1 MSERGALFFRSS
13 SFSPPPLH
21 SATTERAISAWEPPR
36 RNHVQP
42 DRPRPSVRFI
52 FCRSVSTSIS
62 GQEWPSGALEQATQE
77 ALESDRVDFVRLLLD
92 NGVDMN
98 KFLTIARLE
107 QLYNSVSLWKI
118 PAFLQNQSP
127 KLGS

>member
-1 MSERGALFFRSS
+1 MFLLAVNQVP
-13 SFSPPPLH
+13 SPSL
-21 SATTERAISAWEPPR
+21 
-36 RNHVQP
+36 
-42 DRPRPSVRFI
+42 
-52 FCRSVSTSIS
+52 S

-107 QLYNSVSLWKI
+107 QLYNSVSLYSEHLEFPLGLGKVLGFEKLASRELFGKK
-118 PAFLQNQSP
+118 PASRARPASLD
-127 KLGS
+127 L

>member
-1 MSERGALFFRSS
+1 MFLLAVNQVP
-13 SFSPPPLH
+13 SFS
-21 SATTERAISAWEPPR
+21 
-36 RNHVQP
+36 V
-42 DRPRPSVRFI
+42 
-52 FCRSVSTSIS
+52 S

-107 QLYNSVSLWKI
+107 QLYNSVSLYLEHLEFPPNPFSNLSHSIEKRSGQHAGV
-118 PAFLQNQSP
+118 PGARRRSP
-127 KLGS
+127 DDQVAPLLAH

>member
-1 MSERGALFFRSS
+1 MVRKEPADLALEMRVCRQ
-13 SFSPPPLH
+13 PLKTQVQGH
-21 SATTERAISAWEPPR
+21 VTLYTATCFLAIA
-36 RNHVQP
+36 
-42 DRPRPSVRFI
+42 
-52 FCRSVSTSIS
+52 

-107 QLYNSVSLWKI
+107 QLYNSVS
-118 PAFLQNQSP
+118 S
-127 KLGS
+127 ST

>member
-1 MSERGALFFRSS
+1 MVRKEPVDFVGLPTTILLCQRHKFKAIVTLYT
-13 SFSPPPLH
+13 
-21 SATTERAISAWEPPR
+21 ATCFLA
-36 RNHVQP
+36 
-42 DRPRPSVRFI
+42 
-52 FCRSVSTSIS
+52 

-107 QLYNSVSLWKI
+107 QLYNSVSSSWHWNLSYKFSQLCANCRFVI
-118 PAFLQNQSP
+118 VNGFYLICQFS
-127 KLGS
+127 L

>member
-1 MSERGALFFRSS
+1 MLLNRGCADNHLVVSKTQAQGHVD
-13 SFSPPPLH
+13 LH
-21 SATTERAISAWEPPR
+21 SAPCFLA
-36 RNHVQP
+36 
-42 DRPRPSVRFI
+42 
-52 FCRSVSTSIS
+52 

-107 QLYNSVSLWKI
+107 QLYNSVS
-118 PAFLQNQSP
+118 AVD
-127 KLGS
+127 

>member
-1 MSERGALFFRSS
+1 M
-13 SFSPPPLH
+13 
-21 SATTERAISAWEPPR
+21 
-36 RNHVQP
+36 
-42 DRPRPSVRFI
+42 SVRFI
-52 FCRSVSTSIS
+52 FCRSVSTSIA

-107 QLYNSVSLWKI
+107 QLYNSVSLSKI
-118 PAFLQNQSP
+118 PASLQGGRFVFAILMI
-127 KLGS
+127 KL

>member
-1 MSERGALFFRSS
+1 MPPFQLSLALAWNRCDIARKEIFVYGEKRACRFCEFVDNHLVVSKTQVQGHVT
-13 SFSPPPLH
+13 LH
-21 SATTERAISAWEPPR
+21 TANCFLA
-36 RNHVQP
+36 
-42 DRPRPSVRFI
+42 
-52 FCRSVSTSIS
+52 

-107 QLYNSVSLWKI
+107 QLYNSVSCRL
-118 PAFLQNQSP
+118 PP
-127 KLGS
+127 

>member
-1 MSERGALFFRSS
+1 MRGSV
-13 SFSPPPLH
+13 LH
-21 SATTERAISAWEPPR
+21 
-36 RNHVQP
+36 V
-42 DRPRPSVRFI
+42 RPCPSVRFI
-52 FCRSVSTSIS
+52 FCRSVSTSIA

-107 QLYNSVSLWKI
+107 QLYNSVSRL
-118 PAFLQNQSP
+118 LRQDNSN
-127 KLGS
+127 KLKMLCNV

>member
-1 MSERGALFFRSS
+1 MIA
-13 SFSPPPLH
+13 
-21 SATTERAISAWEPPR
+21 
-36 RNHVQP
+36 
-42 DRPRPSVRFI
+42 
-52 FCRSVSTSIS
+52 

-107 QLYNSVSLWKI
+107 QLYNSVSSRH
-118 PAFLQNQSP
+118 LQQDNSS
-127 KLGS
+127 KLKMM